1 MARPKVGYVI
11 FDMDGAPGHLLSFS
25 LPDVELRPAGL
36 LIDTES
42 VYTKVT
48 NEILA
53 PYGAEMT
60 WDIKAGL
67 MGKLE
72 RDAAAHL
79 LSFFPDIPL
88 TIDSYLSQRTARQD
102 TYWPTVQPLPGVR
115 KLVSHLH
122 AHGIPIAVATAS
134 QKRNVLLK
142 TAHLQDIF
150 GLFGDRIVCADDVRG
165 KTTGKPD
172 PYIFLYTA
180 RQKLGRRVGEGEGD
194 GVMEEEREER
204 AKGLV
209 FEDAIAGFEAGKRAG
224 MSAIW
229 VPDTNLLN
237 VEYSGAHTPDQI
249 LKSIEVFRPEEWGL
263 PPYPENDASAN

>member
-1 MARPKVGYVI
+1 MAGSKVEYVI
-11 FDMDGAPGHLLSFS
+11 FDMDG
-25 LPDVELRPAGL
+25 L

-42 VYTKVT
+42 IYTKVT

-72 RDAAAHL
+72 RDAAAYL

-88 TIDSYLSQRTARQD
+88 TIDTYLSRRTVLQD
-102 TYWPTVQPLPGVR
+102 THWPTVQPLPGVR

-122 AHGIPIAVATAS
+122 AHNIPIAVATAS
-134 QKRNVLLK
+134 QRRNVLLK
-142 TAHLQDIF
+142 TAHLQDLF
-150 GLFGDRIVCADDVRG
+150 GLFNDRIVCADDVRG

-172 PYIFLYTA
+172 PYIFLYAA

-194 GVMEEEREER
+194 SVTEEEREER

-209 FEDAIAGFEAGKRAG
+209 FEDAIAGVQAGKRAG

-229 VPDTNLLN
+229 VPDAKLLS
-237 VEYSGAHTPDQI
+237 VEYSGAYTPDQM
-249 LKSIEVFRPEEWGL
+249 LTSIEEFQPEEWGL
-263 PPYPENDASAN
+263 PPYPENA

>member
-1 MARPKVGYVI
+1 MAGSKVEYVI
-11 FDMDGAPGHLLSFS
+11 FDMDG
-25 LPDVELRPAGL
+25 L

-42 VYTKVT
+42 IYTKVT

-72 RDAAAHL
+72 RDAASYL

-88 TIDSYLSQRTARQD
+88 TIDTYLSRRTVLQD
-102 TYWPTVQPLPGVR
+102 THWPTVQPLPGVR
-115 KLVSHLH
+115 KL
-122 AHGIPIAVATAS
+122 AS
-134 QKRNVLLK
+134 QRRNVLLK
-142 TAHLQDIF
+142 TAHLQDLF
-150 GLFGDRIVCADDVRG
+150 GLFNDRIVCADDVRG

-172 PYIFLYTA
+172 PYIFLYAA

-194 GVMEEEREER
+194 SVTEEEREER

-209 FEDAIAGFEAGKRAG
+209 FEDAIAGVQAGKRAG

-229 VPDTNLLN
+229 VPDAKLLS
-237 VEYSGAHTPDQI
+237 VEYSGAYTPDQM
-249 LKSIEVFRPEEWGL
+249 LTSIEEFQPEEWGL
-263 PPYPENDASAN
+263 PPYPENA